1 MHHSNKKK
9 KEKEKR
15 REECVSLTGVSL
27 TAYLYGPVGGGALTF
42 YAQRYAHRYAHTP
55 MFAALQLNLQRQGKT
70 VMNFA
75 VYVKCDKKK
84 KKKRPYTKR

>member
-1 MHHSNKKK
+1 MHHSNKKKK

-42 YAQRYAHRYAHTP
+42 VHMHKDMHTD
-55 MFAALQLNLQRQGKT
+55 MHIHQCLLH
-70 VMNFA
+70 
-75 VYVKCDKKK
+75 YS
-84 KKKRPYTKR
+84 